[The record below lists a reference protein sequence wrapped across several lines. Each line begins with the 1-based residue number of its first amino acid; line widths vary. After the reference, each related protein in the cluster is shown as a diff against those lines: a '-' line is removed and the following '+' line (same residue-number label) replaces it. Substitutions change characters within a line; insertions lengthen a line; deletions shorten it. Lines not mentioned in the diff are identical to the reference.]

1 MSKLVKKNPSVIYD
15 KYKLVSVVLEK
26 GSIVIKYT
34 YGAYIKPLGKGEA
47 QNQKTHFLLFSLPRH
62 FSFSFTTIQHLFLLL
77 TLNHHHHLT
86 FTNPHPNQHAN
97 GHSSSPLHLNLE

>member
-47 QNQKTHFLLFSLPRH
+47 QNQKNSFPSLFSSTPFFLLFHNNSASLSLARLKP
-62 FSFSFTTIQHLFLLL
+62 
-77 TLNHHHHLT
+77 
-86 FTNPHPNQHAN
+86 
-97 GHSSSPLHLNLE
+97 SSSSYFHQSSSKSTCKWTFFFFTPFKP